1 MFTSLL
7 FPKIPNKCK
16 TKKYMMEEKNEY
28 ELCIALYLQN
38 FTCQS
43 NDGILVV
50 NIRGVIMC
58 PASINDSV
66 R

>member
-1 MFTSLL
+1 
-7 FPKIPNKCK
+7 
-16 TKKYMMEEKNEY
+16 MMEEKNEY